1 MSTNQSAPYLQIL
14 LDLRALDQKV
24 NHVSLS
30 DVVDV
35 WTGEARIG
43 ETFTDVDVGQSW
55 DSDGLIVGLKKPL
68 EVFIYQHVGMTEKV
82 EVKDISMI
90 RDDFI
95 PNDMRD
101 LPHGLDR
108 KSVV

>member
-14 LDLRALDQKV
+14 LDLGALDKEV

-35 WTGEARIG
+35 WTGKARVG

-55 DSDGLIVGLKKPL
+55 HSDGLVIGLKKPL
-68 EVFIYQHVGMTEKV
+68 EVFIDQHVGMTEEV
-82 EVKDISMI
+82 EVKI
-90 RDDFI
+90 FQ
-95 PNDMRD
+95 
-101 LPHGLDR
+101 
-108 KSVV
+108 